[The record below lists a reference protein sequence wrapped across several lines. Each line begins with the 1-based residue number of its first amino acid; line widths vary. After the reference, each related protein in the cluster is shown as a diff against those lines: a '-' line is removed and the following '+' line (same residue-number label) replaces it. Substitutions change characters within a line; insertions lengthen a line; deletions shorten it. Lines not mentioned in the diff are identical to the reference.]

1 VKNKLLITAGA
12 LVVAGAVAA
21 GILYAYW
28 DQAVPLAGMAINY
41 VRSWTAP
48 LGTTTTELAAV
59 SKDAGADVLS
69 PPSATPLSN
78 ALVDDWPSY
87 NKTLTSERY
96 SQLSQINTKNVGKL
110 KVLCVYDTKQ
120 YTSFETGPIMVND
133 ALIGTTEHDI
143 FSLDPANCQEN
154 WRTHEDYKPASLLAV
169 NHGAAYMDGLLFR
182 GTEDGRVL
190 AYDFK
195 TGKRVWEATVAD
207 PKLSESTPAAPIVW
221 NGLVFIGNAGGDNKG
236 VKGRMYALDAKT
248 GKIVWEFYLVPKTAG
263 DPTRGP
269 QGATPL
275 NGSTWRNAV
284 GTPITGGGTWTSY
297 TLDPTTGELYIP
309 GGNPGPDFSTGSRE
323 GENLYSGSIVVLDA
337 KTGAYKNHFK
347 LVPKDWHDWDAS
359 TAPSLIQTRGGK
371 KLLSVAPKDGHLY
384 GFDLGTNAMLYRV
397 PVTRI
402 ENIDAP
408 FVVGKAV
415 HFCPGT
421 VGGAEWNGPAYDPQ
435 TNLILIGEVEWCAAV
450 TLQNDKQIQKVK
462 LGKPWSAMATHN
474 PYQTYGTNDSFGHWA
489 GWVYAADADTG
500 VWRWRLKSNYPIQ
513 SGMTPTAGGIVFFGD
528 MGGNFYVL
536 DAANGQQLGGQ
547 KIGGA
552 IGGGVITYTVHG
564 TQKVAVA
571 TGFTS
576 ILWPTEVVTGK
587 IVILGLDE
595 TSASSRQASSFTQNG
610 ANGRPQFAD
619 DPSRVVAGRNVESL
633 SGVSRHNILLLF
645 ERKSGTE
652 QTRVWVPPILSESAR
667 IACTSDAFRHVT

>member
-1 VKNKLLITAGA
+1 MTRRLATKNIPTIIAGVLVLIGA
-12 LVVAGAVAA
+12 AA
-21 GILYAYW
+21 TGMLYAYW

-41 VRSWTAP
+41 ARSWSAP
-48 LGTTTTELAAV
+48 SGTTTTELAGAAPEA
-59 SKDAGADVLS
+59 AGA
-69 PPSATPLSN
+69 PSSSARPLE
-78 ALVDDWPSY
+78 AAAADWPSY

-110 KVLCVYDTKQ
+110 KVLCTYDTGQ
-120 YTSFETGPIMVND
+120 YTSFETGPIMVNN

-143 FSLDPANCQEN
+143 FSLDPTNCHEN

-169 NHGAAYMDGLLFR
+169 NRGAAYMDGLLYR

-195 TGKRVWEATVAD
+195 TGKRVWETTVAD
-207 PKLSESTPAAPIVW
+207 PKLGESTPAAPIAW
-221 NGLVFIGNAGGDNKG
+221 DGLVFIGNAGGDNKG

-263 DPTRGP
+263 DPIRGP

-275 NGSTWRNAV
+275 DISTWKNV
-284 GTPITGGGTWTSY
+284 SGTPITGGGTWTSY

-309 GGNPGPDFSTGSRE
+309 GGNPAPDFATGPRE
-323 GENLYSGSIVVLDA
+323 GTNLYSGSVVVLDA
-337 KTGAYKNHFK
+337 KTGAYKSHFK
-347 LVPKDWHDWDAS
+347 LVPKDWHDWDVS
-359 TAPSLIQTRGGK
+359 TAPALIQTKGGK

-384 GFDLGTNAMLYRV
+384 GFDLATNAMLYRT
-397 PVTRI
+397 PTTRI
-402 ENIDAP
+402 ENAEAP
-408 FVVGKAV
+408 FATAKAV

-435 TNLILIGEVEWCAAV
+435 TNLVLIGEVDWCATV
-450 TLQNDKQIQKVK
+450 TLQKDKDIQAVSP
-462 LGKPWSAMATHN
+462 GKPWSAMATIN
-474 PYQTYGTNDSFGHWA
+474 PYDTYGVPDSFGDWA

-500 VWRWRLKSNYPIQ
+500 AWKWRLKSNYPIL

-528 MGGNFYVL
+528 MGGNFYAL
-536 DAANGQQLGGQ
+536 NAANGQRLWGQ

-552 IGGGVITYTVHG
+552 IGGGVITYSANG
-564 TQKVAVA
+564 AQRVAVA

-587 IVILGLDE
+587 ITILGLRDV
-595 TSASSRQASSFTQNG
+595 SAS
-610 ANGRPQFAD
+610 
-619 DPSRVVAGRNVESL
+619 E
-633 SGVSRHNILLLF
+633 
-645 ERKSGTE
+645 
-652 QTRVWVPPILSESAR
+652 
-667 IACTSDAFRHVT
+667 